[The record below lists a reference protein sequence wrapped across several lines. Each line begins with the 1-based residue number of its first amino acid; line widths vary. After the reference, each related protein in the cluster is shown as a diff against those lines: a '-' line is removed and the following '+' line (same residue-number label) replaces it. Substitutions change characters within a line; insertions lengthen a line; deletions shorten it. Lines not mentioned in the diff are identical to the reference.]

1 MATVGVMPANSVG
14 AGLLG
19 PAAAAAAAAVGSAT
33 APGAAGVSE
42 KRLIR
47 DVWAHNLEDEM
58 AAMRELVDRYPYLS
72 MVLTL

>member
-19 PAAAAAAAAVGSAT
+19 PAAAAAAAVGAAT